1 MDFIYQKVRTLT
13 DKMQS
18 LMFLPPEPITG
29 MEYQECGYKKGSTPP
44 SDGYRPF
51 APDTLLSGRDSHFW
65 FHLQFRTPDAQK
77 GRTPFFRLITGK
89 DGNWDATNPQ
99 AMIYIDGQLV
109 QAIDV
114 NHTMVQLESGRDIDM
129 YLYLYMGMI
138 DIPILLQAALVM
150 RDDQTEKTYY
160 DLKVPLDTLLVL
172 NPNTEEY
179 VETRKCL
186 ELAANELV
194 LWPEYSAAY
203 YKGMR
208 AASRLM
214 HDEFYNGICGKSDL
228 IVNCIGHT
236 HIDVAWKWT
245 FAQTREKAQRSF
257 ATVLELMKHYPDYLF
272 MSSQPQL
279 FAYVKEEDP
288 ELFERIRE
296 AVKAGRFEMEGA
308 MWLEADCNLTSGESF
323 IRQILHGKKFMR
335 DEFGV
340 ESRTLWLPDVFG
352 YSAALP
358 QILKKCGVDTFVT
371 SKISWNEMNTV
382 PYDTFLWQGIDGTEI
397 FTNFM
402 TAQNAKPNAEIEN
415 FTTYNGDITPSQVLG
430 TWNRYQQKEYSHQT
444 AITFGYGDGG
454 GGPTREMLERYER
467 LKYGLPGLPRAH
479 MATSREWTEAVRRE
493 FEAATKRLKRTPRWV
508 GELYMEMHRG
518 TYTSIG
524 RNKRNNRKSEQAL
537 QQAEILCATD
547 GLLTG
552 GPSCHDELYKAW
564 ETVLLNQFHDV
575 LPGSSIFEVYEDTD
589 KSYAE
594 VFKTAN
600 SVIEAR
606 LDSIVPRV
614 AAGLDAGLGKE
625 DADVAA
631 AADVLAGDV
640 PAPDVPAP
648 DVPAGDRYFVYNP
661 LGFARKA
668 QIATPEGTVE
678 TAPIPAFGW
687 TIVTAGE
694 PDCKVRLRG
703 RKAETPFYSIQ
714 LDAAGRIEKLYDK
727 RADRDVLLAGACG
740 NEIQVFEDFP
750 RAYDDWEITNYYK
763 QKETILDKRAE
774 ITPLHDGSR
783 AGWQIRRKFLSSE
796 ICQKLWLYSDN
807 PRIDFETEIDWH
819 EQHML
824 VKAAFPLD
832 VHASEGTYEIQFG
845 NLKRPTHENTSWD
858 AAKFEVCA
866 HKWADL
872 SEYGYGA
879 SILSDCKYGFNAEG
893 STLKITMLKCGTDP
907 NPLADQGRHVFTYSL
922 LPHLG
927 DYRCGT
933 VQEAYCL
940 NIPAIAR
947 PLEPV
952 GEELED
958 LLALDGADQDGTLP
972 EGFSDDLAGTL
983 PATFSL
989 LSVDK
994 ENVIPET
1001 VKPAEDGEGII
1012 VRLYDAYDMRTTT
1025 TLRAGFP
1032 FHKAWI
1038 CDMLE
1043 NREVELPIAADGTIS
1058 FPVKNFEIV
1067 TLRLE

>member
-13 DKMQS
+13 DKMHS
-18 LMFLPPEPITG
+18 LMFLPPEPLPG
-29 MEYQECGYKKGSTPP
+29 LEYQESGYKKGSTPP

-129 YLYLYMGMI
+129 YIYLYMGMI
-138 DIPILLQAALVM
+138 DIPILIQAALVM

-179 VETRKCL
+179 IETRKCL

-194 LWPEYSAAY
+194 LWPEYSPAY

-208 AASRLM
+208 AASKLM
-214 HDEFYNGICGKSDL
+214 YDEFYNGICGKSDL

-245 FAQTREKAQRSF
+245 YAQTKEKAQRSF
-257 ATVLELMKHYPDYLF
+257 ATVLELMKRYPDYIF

-288 ELFERIRE
+288 ELFKRIQA
-296 AVKAGRFEMEGA
+296 AVKARRFEMEGA

-323 IRQILHGKKFMR
+323 IRQILHGKKFMK

-340 ESRTLWLPDVFG
+340 ESKTLWLPDVFG

-358 QILKKCGVDTFVT
+358 QILRKCGVDTFVT

-402 TAQNAKPNAEIEN
+402 TAQNAKPNAQIEN

-430 TWNRYQQKEYSHQT
+430 TWNRYQQKEYSHNT

-479 MATSREWTEAVRRE
+479 MATSREWTENVRKE
-493 FEAATKRLKRTPRWV
+493 FEASTKRLKRTPRWV

-537 QQAEILCATD
+537 QQAEVLCATD

-589 KSYAE
+589 KNYAE
-594 VFKTAN
+594 VFRTAAE
-600 SVIEAR
+600 VTEAR
-606 LDSIVPRV
+606 LDSLMSRV
-614 AAGLDAGLGKE
+614 RVDDADDAGADDDEAAGAV
-625 DADVAA
+625 ADTT
-631 AADVLAGDV
+631 
-640 PAPDVPAP
+640 
-648 DVPAGDRYFVYNP
+648 DRYFVYNP

-687 TIVTAGE
+687 TVIAASKPVS
-694 PDCKVRLRG
+694 KVRLRG
-703 RKAETPFYSIQ
+703 HTAETPFYRIH
-714 LDAAGRIEKLYDK
+714 LDAAGRIDSLYDK
-727 RADRDVLLAGACG
+727 RAEREVLLAGAYG
-740 NEIQVFEDFP
+740 NEIQIFEDFP

-763 QKETILDKRAE
+763 QKETILDGRAE
-774 ITPLHDGSR
+774 ITPLKDGSR
-783 AGWQIRRKFLSSE
+783 AGWQIRRRFLSSV
-796 ICQKLWLYSDN
+796 ICQKLWLYSDD

-832 VHASEGTYEIQFG
+832 VHTSEGTYEIQFG

-940 NIPAIAR
+940 NVPAISRKIETTDNNAD
-947 PLEPV
+947 
-952 GEELED
+952 D
-958 LLALDGADQDGTLP
+958 LNDLMVLDGADQAGMNQ
-972 EGFSDDLAGTL
+972 AGTL

-1001 VKPAEDGEGII
+1001 VKPAEDGSGII
-1012 VRLYDAYDMRTTT
+1012 VRLYDAYDMRTEA

-1032 FHKAWI
+1032 FRKAWL

-1043 NREVELPIAADGTIS
+1043 NREAELPVAADGTVS